1 MSYPSNQ
8 LKTKGDTFLFYPNKE
23 NNYKRNNVILPNK
36 EKFNCSIN
44 EIINDDT
51 LNIENYERG
60 VIKNLRSNREQNIN
74 LYYKINKNNPYI
86 IPSFSSEKPESFK
99 FDVGYPFDF
108 KKDPNNYNDI
118 SDKELFTATKTTKTK
133 MKTNNN
139 LFVILEKKDKSEI
152 NIGENNKKCR
162 KYDDDNINRKIKI
175 HYINSTI
182 GILNII
188 LEELSKKN
196 HIKFDSKFYKLNHKD
211 KNKYQKKKFNIDF
224 VQKTIREIIESK
236 ISPQYS
242 KKKVNSNK
250 ETCDL
255 IKKELKLRD
264 MNIILNRN
272 ILFFFDKIYKE
283 ERKEEYNLN
292 ELGLTDLK
300 FVLSKKVKLLEDLIS
315 KNKKDVQFN
324 EYKKRIKECC
334 DNYFKLSPLFQV
346 NNENV

>member
-1 MSYPSNQ
+1 MSCPSNQ
-8 LKTKGDTFLFYPNKE
+8 LAEKGNTFLLYPN
-23 NNYKRNNVILPNK
+23 NDNYCRRNNDKLPNQ
-36 EKFNCSIN
+36 ENL
-44 EIINDDT
+44 INDDN
-51 LNIENYERG
+51 LNIENYERST
-60 VIKNLRSNREQNIN
+60 IKNLRSNREKNNN
-74 LYYKINKNNPYI
+74 LYYKINKNKYNPYI
-86 IPSFSSEKPESFK
+86 IPSFSSEKPESSK
-99 FDVGYPFDF
+99 FDIRYIFDF
-108 KKDPNNYNDI
+108 KKDSNNYNDI
-118 SDKELFTATKTTKTK
+118 SDKEFFTPTKTTQTKTK
-133 MKTNNN
+133 TKKD
-139 LFVILEKKDKSEI
+139 LFVISGKKKDRCEI
-152 NIGENNKKCR
+152 NIAENNKKRR
-162 KYDDDNINRKIKI
+162 KFDDDNINRKIKI

-224 VQKTIREIIESK
+224 VQKTIRDIIESK

-242 KKKVNSNK
+242 KKNVNSNK
-250 ETCDL
+250 ETCEL

-264 MNIILNRN
+264 MNIILNKN

-292 ELGLTDLK
+292 VFGLTDLK
-300 FVLSKKVKLLEDLIS
+300 FVLPKKVELLEDLIS

-334 DNYFKLSPLFQV
+334 DNYFKLNPLFQV
-346 NNENV
+346 KNENV